1 MMGITRVVWGV
12 DAALAGVLDGDPDKA
27 GGEAC
32 ALEVSDDILITAAYD
47 ISFLGAGGAAS
58 LACEGLSGWA
68 RRRVLVVLVARVVW
82 GVDAALAGVLDWHP
96 DQAAGEA
103 CALEVGHN
111 ILVTTTHDISFLG
124 AGRAASLACEGLS
137 GWARSVLVVLV
148 TGHEVWV
155 VDTALAGVLDG
166 DPDKAGGEA
175 CAFEVSDD
183 ILITATDDVA
193 FLGAGGA
200 ASLTCEGLSGWARRR
215 VLVVLVAR
223 VVWGVDAAL
232 AGVLDRHPN

>member
-1 MMGITRVVWGV
+1 
-12 DAALAGVLDGDPDKA
+12 LA
-27 GGEAC
+27 
-32 ALEVSDDILITAAYD
+32 S
-47 ISFLGAGGAAS
+47 
-58 LACEGLSGWA
+58 EGLSGWT

-82 GVDAALAGVLDWHP
+82 GVDA
-96 DQAAGEA
+96 
-103 CALEVGHN
+103 
-111 ILVTTTHDISFLG
+111 
-124 AGRAASLACEGLS
+124 
-137 GWARSVLVVLV
+137 
-148 TGHEVWV
+148 
-155 VDTALAGVLDG
+155 ALAGVLDG